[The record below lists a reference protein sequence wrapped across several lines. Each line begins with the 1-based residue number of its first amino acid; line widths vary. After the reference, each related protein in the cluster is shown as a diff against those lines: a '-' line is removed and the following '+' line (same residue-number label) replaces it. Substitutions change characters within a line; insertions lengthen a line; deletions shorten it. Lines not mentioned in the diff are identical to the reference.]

1 MKFLSVFHIH
11 RIHDEV
17 IVQMIAV
24 AMCGNDDL
32 IAGKVF
38 GKAQTDF
45 VRGFGCELVLRT
57 E

>member
-1 MKFLSVFHIH
+1 M
-11 RIHDEV
+11 

-24 AMCGNDDL
+24 AMGGNDDL

-45 VRGFGCELVLRT
+45 VRSLGS
-57 E
+57 